1 MIDDF
6 AKHGIICG
14 VFCPSKTEIDSF
26 AQDFSAVLERA
37 DVVILDRVLHEFK
50 NGEKTLEIIKMLQD
64 PSGNEKRRARL
75 ILVYSGEP
83 DLSQI
88 VNSIRQN
95 LSIENDGDPYT
106 IRARSLRISVYAKD
120 QTKVLKAH
128 EGRCIKEE
136 NLPETVIGEFAAM
149 AGGLVS
155 NVALKSLAVLRAN
168 THQLLITFNRTLDAP
183 YVTHRTLLLPEEAS
197 DHIVP
202 LIVSEIQSI
211 LEDERV
217 GELAGLTNVTNWF
230 KYQVQRGIKFS
241 VQHTDE
247 KASFKGMSQLLRK
260 GIGDSALTEIFSA
273 HKQFADGWLKNKDK
287 AAKQVADNLTSV
299 LTIPSERDRVSDQ
312 ELAVLMTIRSR
323 YGAPAP
329 ILRLGTIVLE
339 NKRKKTQYLRCVQP
353 VCDSVRIDKNRAFPF
368 LPLIDAS
375 NGGPCDFLIKE
386 GEKKLRFRLQT
397 KPFEAKMVMFKPD
410 KREREIIARTRSTG
424 GQFFTPVSK
433 GSTYQWIA
441 DLRPD
446 HAQRVAN
453 DYAYKISRVGLTE
466 SEWLRR
472 ISKRKD

>member
-1 MIDDF
+1 MPDSAAFSDWSHEVAGGFLANALIVDDRARLATRKNEDKPTTLITPTRQGATPHHEEVPRNVKNGAHELYAKSLIDDF

-37 DVVILDRVLHEFK
+37 DVVILDWVLHEFK

-75 ILVYSGEP
+75 ILVYSGES

-168 THQLLITFNRTLDAP
+168 THQLLSTFNRTLDAP

-197 DHIVP
+197 DHVVP

-230 KYQVQRGIKFS
+230 KYQVQRRDQVFR
-241 VQHTDE
+241 TTYR
-247 KASFKGMSQLLRK
+247 RK
-260 GIGDSALTEIFSA
+260 GVIQRNEPAIEEGDRGFCS
-273 HKQFADGWLKNKDK
+273 H
-287 AAKQVADNLTSV
+287 
-299 LTIPSERDRVSDQ
+299 
-312 ELAVLMTIRSR
+312 
-323 YGAPAP
+323 
-329 ILRLGTIVLE
+329 
-339 NKRKKTQYLRCVQP
+339 
-353 VCDSVRIDKNRAFPF
+353 
-368 LPLIDAS
+368 
-375 NGGPCDFLIKE
+375 
-386 GEKKLRFRLQT
+386 
-397 KPFEAKMVMFKPD
+397 
-410 KREREIIARTRSTG
+410 
-424 GQFFTPVSK
+424 
-433 GSTYQWIA
+433 
-441 DLRPD
+441 
-446 HAQRVAN
+446 
-453 DYAYKISRVGLTE
+453 
-466 SEWLRR
+466 
-472 ISKRKD
+472 